1 MKNGLLVLLLVL
13 CILTGSAPILLNK
26 PEKVVVVV
34 EVKQPINEGAHLLI
48 ARAVAEANS
57 LSASCLIIVLDTYG
71 GYLYSMDA
79 IVSELSKCQCIK
91 IAWIPPGAKAVSAGA
106 IIALSAD
113 EIYMGSG
120 AVIGACKPY
129 PYETKVVEYVK
140 ARIRSLAEKRGL
152 SNGTIRTLE
161 KMVYESKAFTTEEAL
176 KLGLA
181 SGRADSLSE
190 VLVKLGL
197 KGARLV
203 VIRPDLTVEIAAL
216 IFDPAVALIM
226 LITGILLI
234 LLEIKATGFQ
244 GWGLLGG
251 FLIALSLYVMGI
263 IGWRILSLVLVAL
276 GIFSI
281 ILELK
286 KPGIQIFGVIGVTLL
301 TLAVIL
307 EAFSQ
312 PYMNPWTY
320 IPPLAFFTAV
330 VSSVILLIIL
340 KASKVLKMPIPTL
353 EEKLSGKIGYAKTEI
368 SPNKPGVV
376 IVENEE
382 WSAISSEKIEKGE
395 RIVVEK
401 VEGLTLIIRKATKEN
416 TSKDTGSQKK

>member
-1 MKNGLLVLLLVL
+1 MKYRVLVLLLSF
-13 CILTGSAPILLNK
+13 CIVVGSTSILWSK
-26 PEKVVVVV
+26 PEVVVVVV
-34 EVKQPINEGAHLLI
+34 EVKQAINEGAHLLI
-48 ARAVAEANS
+48 ARAVAEANR
-57 LSASCLIIVLDTYG
+57 LSASCLIIILDTYG
-71 GYLYSMDA
+71 GYIYSMDA
-79 IVSELSKCQCIK
+79 IIGELSKCTCLK
-91 IAWIPPGAKAVSAGA
+91 VVWIPPGAKAVSAGA

-113 EIYMGSG
+113 EIFMGSG

-152 SNGTIRTLE
+152 DNETIRTLE

-190 VLVKLGL
+190 VLSQLKL
-197 KGARLV
+197 KGAHVV
-203 VIRPDLTVEIAAL
+203 VIRSDLTVEIAAL
-216 IFDPAVALIM
+216 VFDPGVALVM

-251 FLIALSLYVMGI
+251 FLIAVSLYVMGVI
-263 IGWRILSLVLVAL
+263 RWRILSLTLIAL

-286 KPGIQIFGVIGVTLL
+286 KPGLQVFGVAGVILL
-301 TLAVIL
+301 TLAVVL

-340 KASKVLKMPIPTL
+340 KASKVLKMPVVTL
-353 EEKLSGKIGYAKTEI
+353 EERLLGKIGYAKTEI
-368 SPNKPGVV
+368 APGKLGVV
-376 IVENEE
+376 AIESEE
-382 WSAISSEKIEKGE
+382 WSAISSEEIKRGE

-401 VEGLTLIIRKATKEN
+401 VEGLTLIVKKVTKESQF
-416 TSKDTGSQKK
+416 TETISQKK